1 MAQNKVTLSAFAKRK
16 RANEKIIMLTS
27 YDAPT
32 AAIAAAAGIDVL
44 LVGDSVGMAQLGYAN
59 TIPVTMED
67 MLHHTKAVR
76 RGAPDSF
83 VVFDM
88 PFMSYQASDE
98 EALRNAGRAIK
109 ETGADA
115 VKLEGG
121 AEVAPLINK
130 LVRAGIP
137 VMAHLGLLPQH
148 VQAVGGYK
156 ITGRGDDAARLIQDA
171 LKIQEAGAFAVVLEC
186 MIDSVAAEIT
196 SKLDIPTIGIGS
208 GTACDG
214 QVQVV
219 TDILGIGSFTPKHA
233 KRFAQIGELMQQ
245 AMKSYADEVR
255 NGTFPG
261 AENTFTK

>member
-1 MAQNKVTLSAFAKRK
+1 
-16 RANEKIIMLTS
+16 
-27 YDAPT
+27 
-32 AAIAAAAGIDVL
+32 
-44 LVGDSVGMAQLGYAN
+44 
-59 TIPVTMED
+59 
-67 MLHHTKAVR
+67 
-76 RGAPDSF
+76 
-83 VVFDM
+83 
-88 PFMSYQASDE
+88 
-98 EALRNAGRAIK
+98 
-109 ETGADA
+109 
-115 VKLEGG
+115 
-121 AEVAPLINK
+121 
-130 LVRAGIP
+130 
-137 VMAHLGLLPQH
+137 
-148 VQAVGGYK
+148 
-156 ITGRGDDAARLIQDA
+156 
-171 LKIQEAGAFAVVLEC
+171 